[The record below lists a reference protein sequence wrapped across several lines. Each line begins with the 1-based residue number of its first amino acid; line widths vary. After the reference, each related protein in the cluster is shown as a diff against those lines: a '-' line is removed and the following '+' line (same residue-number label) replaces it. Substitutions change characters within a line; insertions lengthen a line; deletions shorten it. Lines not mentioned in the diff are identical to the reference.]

1 MKNKN
6 IQYGIIAG
14 LIVLVAMFVSVNL
27 SGNELTY
34 KQSEII
40 GVGGQFV
47 AFSTIVFAILK
58 HKKEQ
63 GSMSFGEAF
72 KIGMIITVIATA
84 FWVIGWLIY
93 VSINPEVVDAMFN
106 KQMDMI
112 RSSGGSEEEIAK
124 KLEDAKT
131 MIESYKN
138 PLVKIVVSIIE
149 IFPTGIAITLVT
161 ALFAKTRKR

>member
-6 IQYGIIAG
+6 IQYG
-14 LIVLVAMFVSVNL
+14 LVAGVIALITMFVSVSL

-40 GVGGQFV
+40 GFGGQFV

-58 HKKEQ
+58 YKKEN
-63 GSMSFGEAF
+63 GSISFGEAF
-72 KIGMIITVIATA
+72 KIGMIITGIATA

-93 VSINPEVVDAMFN
+93 VSINPEVVEAMFS
-106 KQMDMI
+106 KQMEMI
-112 RSSGGSEEEIAK
+112 RNSSGTEEEIAK
-124 KLEDAKT
+124 KLEDASA
-131 MIESYKN
+131 MQESYKN

-149 IFPTGIAITLVT
+149 IFPTGLAVTLVT